1 MNPPPLWG
9 GGVIAGRGF
18 AGKRGINTRV
28 EHKTK
33 RLLKGNPLLSK
44 VNNYLYDSLM
54 PLNLN
59 YWFNFGSI
67 LGLFLIIQIVTGV
80 LLAMNYI
87 PQVDLAFD
95 SIEYIM
101 REVPYGYI
109 IRYSHANGAALF
121 FVAVYLHIARG
132 LLYGSYTKTLTWSIG
147 VIIFLFMIIT
157 AFIGYSLVYGQMSY
171 WAIAVITNLLTVI
184 PYVGH
189 DLVQFIYGGFNIG
202 GPTLTRFFSLH
213 YLLPFIIVALSL
225 AHLITLH
232 SVGGSNP
239 LGLNNV
245 VSLVNF
251 HPYYTFKDLLGFILA
266 LLVLIFLV
274 FFHPNLL
281 GHSDNYIP
289 ANPMVTPTHIVP
301 EFYLLPFYALL
312 RSIPNKTLGVIA
324 LLSAILVLLLLP
336 YLHLG
341 LVNTSLFRP
350 VFKVFLYIFFAVF
363 LLLMYLGQAVP
374 SEPFI
379 TIGQLL
385 GVYYFS
391 FFLLFIPLISFL
403 ETFCYLFLYLG

>member
-1 MNPPPLWG
+1 MRKSEIKELTLKREKKRMN
-9 GGVIAGRGF
+9 
-18 AGKRGINTRV
+18 
-28 EHKTK
+28 
-33 RLLKGNPLLSK
+33 RLLKRNPLLK
-44 VNNYLYDSLM
+44 LVNNFVYDSLM

-67 LGLFLIIQIVTGV
+67 LGLFLIVQIVSGV
-80 LLAMNYI
+80 FLAMNYI

-109 IRYSHANGAALF
+109 IRYTHANGAALF
-121 FVAVYLHIARG
+121 FVAVYLHMARG
-132 LLYGSYTKTLTWSIG
+132 LLYGSYSKPKTLTWSIG
-147 VIIFLFMIIT
+147 VIIFLLMIIT
-157 AFIGYSLVYGQMSY
+157 AFIGYSLVFGQMSY

-189 DLVQFIYGGFNIG
+189 DLVQFIFGGFNIG
-202 GPTLTRFFSLH
+202 GATLTRFYSLH
-213 YLLPFIIVALSL
+213 YLLPFIIAALSL

-232 SVGGSNP
+232 QVGGSNP
-239 LGLNNV
+239 LGLNSV
-245 VSLVNF
+245 SSISLVNF
-251 HPYYTFKDLLGFILA
+251 HPYYSFKDLFGFVLA
-266 LLVLIFLV
+266 ISLLLFLV
-274 FFHPNLL
+274 FFFPNLL

-312 RSIPNKTLGVIA
+312 RSIPNKTIGVLA

-336 YLHLG
+336 FLHLG
-341 LVNTSLFRP
+341 LVHTSLFRP
-350 VFKVFLYIFFAVF
+350 VYRVFLYIFFAVF

-385 GVYYFS
+385 GVYYFT
-391 FFLLFIPLISFL
+391 FFIILIPLISFL
-403 ETFCYLFLYLG
+403 ETFFYVLLNKAKL

>member
-1 MNPPPLWG
+1 MNRIL
-9 GGVIAGRGF
+9 
-18 AGKRGINTRV
+18 KR
-28 EHKTK
+28 
-33 RLLKGNPLLSK
+33 NPLLK
-44 VNNYLYDSLM
+44 LVNNFVYDSLM

-59 YWFNFGSI
+59 YWFNFGSL
-67 LGLFLIIQIVTGV
+67 LGLFLIVQIVTGV

-87 PQVDLAFD
+87 PHVDIAFD

-101 REVPYGYI
+101 REVPYGYL
-109 IRYSHANGAALF
+109 IRYTHANGAALF
-121 FVAVYLHIARG
+121 FVAVYLHMARG
-132 LLYGSYTKTLTWSIG
+132 LLYGSYSKPKTLTWSIG
-147 VIIFLFMIIT
+147 VIIFLLMIIT

-189 DLVQFIYGGFNIG
+189 DLVQFIFGGFNIG
-202 GPTLTRFFSLH
+202 GATLTRFYSLH
-213 YLLPFIIVALSL
+213 YLLPFIIAALSL

-232 SVGGSNP
+232 QVGGSNP
-239 LGLNNV
+239 LGLNSV
-245 VSLVNF
+245 SSISLVNF
-251 HPYYTFKDLLGFILA
+251 HPYYSFKDLFGFVLA
-266 LLVLIFLV
+266 ISLLLFLV
-274 FFHPNLL
+274 FFFPNLL

-312 RSIPNKTLGVIA
+312 RSIPNKTLGVLA

-336 YLHLG
+336 FIHLG
-341 LVNTSLFRP
+341 LVHTSLFRP
-350 VFKVFLYIFFAVF
+350 VYRVFLYIFFAVF

-385 GVYYFS
+385 GVYYFT
-391 FFLLFIPLISFL
+391 FFVVLIPLISFF
-403 ETFCYLFLYLG
+403 ETFFYVLLNKYTL

>member
-1 MNPPPLWG
+1 MDNN
-9 GGVIAGRGF
+9 
-18 AGKRGINTRV
+18 NTQ
-28 EHKTK
+28 
-33 RLLKGNPLLSK
+33 RLLKRNPLLK
-44 VNNYLYDSLM
+44 IFNNYLYDSLM

-109 IRYSHANGAALF
+109 IRYTHANGAALF
-121 FVAVYLHIARG
+121 FVAVYLHMARG
-132 LLYGSYTKTLTWSIG
+132 LLYGSYTKPKTLTWSIG
-147 VIIFLFMIIT
+147 VIIFLLMIIT
-157 AFIGYSLVYGQMSY
+157 AFIGYSLVFGQMSY

-202 GPTLTRFFSLH
+202 GPTLTRFYSLH

-232 SVGGSNP
+232 HVGGSNP

-245 VSLVNF
+245 VSFVNF
-251 HPYYTFKDLLGFILA
+251 HPYYTFKDLLGFVIAILI
-266 LLVLIFLV
+266 LVLLV
-274 FFHPNLL
+274 FFNPNLL

-324 LLSAILVLLLLP
+324 LLGAILVLLLLP
-336 YLHLG
+336 HLHLG
-341 LVNTSLFRP
+341 LVNTSVFRP
-350 VFKVFLYIFFAVF
+350 VYKLFLYLFFAVF
-363 LLLMYLGQAVP
+363 ILLMYLGQAVP

-391 FFLLFIPLISFL
+391 FFLIFIPLISFL
-403 ETFCYLFLYLG
+403 ETFFYLLINGKT

>member
-1 MNPPPLWG
+1 MNRIL
-9 GGVIAGRGF
+9 
-18 AGKRGINTRV
+18 KR
-28 EHKTK
+28 
-33 RLLKGNPLLSK
+33 NPLLK
-44 VNNYLYDSLM
+44 LVNNFVYDSLM

-59 YWFNFGSI
+59 YWFNFGSL
-67 LGLFLIIQIVTGV
+67 LGFFLIVQIVTGV

-87 PQVDLAFD
+87 PHVDIAFD

-109 IRYSHANGAALF
+109 LRYTHANGAALF
-121 FVAVYLHIARG
+121 FVAVYLHMARG
-132 LLYGSYTKTLTWSIG
+132 LLYGSYSKTFTWSIG

-189 DLVQFIYGGFNIG
+189 DLVQYIFGGFNIG
-202 GPTLTRFFSLH
+202 GATLTRFYSLH
-213 YLLPFIIVALSL
+213 YLLPFIIAALSL

-232 SVGGSNP
+232 QVGGSNP
-239 LGLNNV
+239 LGLNSV
-245 VSLVNF
+245 SSVSLVNF
-251 HPYYTFKDLLGFILA
+251 HPYYSFKDLFGFVVAIS
-266 LLVLIFLV
+266 LLLFLV
-274 FFHPNLL
+274 FFFPNLL

-312 RSIPNKTLGVIA
+312 RSIPNKTFGVIA
-324 LLSAILVLLLLP
+324 LLSAILVLLVLP
-336 YLHLG
+336 FIHLG
-341 LVNTSLFRP
+341 LIHTSLFRP
-350 VFKVFLYIFFAVF
+350 VYRLFLYIFFAVF
-363 LLLMYLGQAVP
+363 FLLMYLGQAVP

-385 GVYYFS
+385 GLYYFT
-391 FFLLFIPLISFL
+391 FFIVLIPLISFF
-403 ETFCYLFLYLG
+403 ETFFYLFLFKSKSSL

>member
-1 MNPPPLWG
+1 MNRIL
-9 GGVIAGRGF
+9 
-18 AGKRGINTRV
+18 KR
-28 EHKTK
+28 
-33 RLLKGNPLLSK
+33 NPLLK
-44 VNNYLYDSLM
+44 LVNNFVYDSLM

-59 YWFNFGSI
+59 YWFNFGSL
-67 LGLFLIIQIVTGV
+67 LGFFLIVQIVTGV

-87 PQVDLAFD
+87 PHVDIAFD

-109 IRYSHANGAALF
+109 LRYTHANGAALF
-121 FVAVYLHIARG
+121 FVAVYLHMARG
-132 LLYGSYTKTLTWSIG
+132 LLYGSYSKPKTFTWSIG

-189 DLVQFIYGGFNIG
+189 DLVQYIFGGFNIG
-202 GPTLTRFFSLH
+202 GATLTRFYSLH
-213 YLLPFIIVALSL
+213 YLLPFIIAALSL

-232 SVGGSNP
+232 QVGGSNP
-239 LGLNNV
+239 LGLNSV
-245 VSLVNF
+245 SSVSLVNF
-251 HPYYTFKDLLGFILA
+251 HPYYSFKDLFGFVFAIS
-266 LLVLIFLV
+266 LLLFLV
-274 FFHPNLL
+274 FFFPNLL

-312 RSIPNKTLGVIA
+312 RSIPNKTFGVIA
-324 LLSAILVLLLLP
+324 LLSAILVLLVLP
-336 YLHLG
+336 FIHLG
-341 LVNTSLFRP
+341 LIHTSLFRP
-350 VFKVFLYIFFAVF
+350 VYRLFLYIFFAVF

-385 GVYYFS
+385 GLYYFT
-391 FFLLFIPLISFL
+391 FFIVLIPLISFF
-403 ETFCYLFLYLG
+403 ETFFYVFLFKSFSSL

>member
-1 MNPPPLWG
+1 MNRIL
-9 GGVIAGRGF
+9 
-18 AGKRGINTRV
+18 KR
-28 EHKTK
+28 
-33 RLLKGNPLLSK
+33 NPLLK
-44 VNNYLYDSLM
+44 LVNNFVYDSLM

-59 YWFNFGSI
+59 YWFNFGSL
-67 LGLFLIIQIVTGV
+67 LGLFLIVQIVTGV

-87 PQVDLAFD
+87 PHVDIAFD

-101 REVPYGYI
+101 REVPYGYL
-109 IRYSHANGAALF
+109 IRYTHANGAALF
-121 FVAVYLHIARG
+121 FVAVYLHMARG
-132 LLYGSYTKTLTWSIG
+132 LLYGSYSKPKTLTWSIG
-147 VIIFLFMIIT
+147 VIIFLLMIIT

-189 DLVQFIYGGFNIG
+189 DLVQFIFGGFNIG
-202 GPTLTRFFSLH
+202 GATLTRFYSLH
-213 YLLPFIIVALSL
+213 YLLPFIIAALSL

-232 SVGGSNP
+232 QVGGSNP
-239 LGLNNV
+239 LGLNSV
-245 VSLVNF
+245 SSISLVNF
-251 HPYYTFKDLLGFILA
+251 HPYYSFKDLFGFILA
-266 LLVLIFLV
+266 ISLLLFLV
-274 FFHPNLL
+274 FFFPNLL

-312 RSIPNKTLGVIA
+312 RSIPNKTLGVLA

-336 YLHLG
+336 FIHLG
-341 LVNTSLFRP
+341 LVHTSLFRP
-350 VFKVFLYIFFAVF
+350 VYRVFLYIFFAVF

-385 GVYYFS
+385 GVYYFI
-391 FFLLFIPLISFL
+391 FFVVLIPLISFF
-403 ETFCYLFLYLG
+403 ETFFYVLLNKYTL